1 MRRESVSEKDRV
13 ADLKRQYERLKKE
26 RDKRLSDW
34 KDVQKYVAPSV
45 LNWDNP
51 QDKIP
56 KRSKRFTTRPT
67 QFARTLRTGLV
78 GYSISP
84 NIVWQKLTFED
95 QHHVDSIYGAKDWL
109 EQVERKLYAEFSRS
123 NLYQQVGIMINN
135 AVLYG
140 DGVMM
145 IDEIVGDNRLRFT
158 ALKKQEYV
166 LGIDEYDEVDTIY
179 RRYTMSLENAQKF
192 FGFDN
197 LSENQKEEYLKSG
210 PSDLDKEIT
219 IIHAVFKR
227 EDNDSDST
235 DAKKMPYASIYIDE
249 GEDRILMESGYN
261 EFPFAV
267 FIWEPVSGTP
277 YGESP
282 SIHALDDIRILNKI
296 DEQKLKVAQMAGSPA
311 YNVPESMKGPANVVP
326 NAYNYYSKPHEII
339 SPINTGINFP
349 ITLEIYHDIEDRI
362 KDWFFVDF
370 FLALQ
375 RKEGKMTATEVMEM
389 QGEKAA
395 VLSDVVVILNK
406 SLQKII
412 QRSFNL
418 IYKQRKIPQPPAS
431 LTNTGAQMKVD
442 FMGPL
447 AQAQKKYHESSGIQ
461 QAIHL
466 IGSIAQV
473 SGTTALDVVDF
484 DATMKR
490 GLEGLG
496 FPQEAIRE
504 DKDIEALRKER
515 AEQQA
520 QQQQMAAAM
529 ETQKQIMG
537 NANKLNEPVHPGST
551 LSELNN
557 QMAGGMQ

>member
-13 ADLKRQYERLKKE
+13 NKLKRQFDILKAE

-34 KDVQKYVAPSV
+34 KDIQKYVAPSV

-67 QFARTLRTGLV
+67 QFAKIMRTGIV
-78 GYSISP
+78 GYSVSP
-84 NIVWQKLTFED
+84 NIVWHKLTFED
-95 QHHVDSIYGAKDWL
+95 QHHVDGIYGGKDWL
-109 EQVERKLYAEFSRS
+109 ENVERILYAEFSRS

-135 AVLYG
+135 AILYG

-145 IDEIVGDNRLRFT
+145 IDEIVGDNKLRFT
-158 ALKKQEYV
+158 ALKKQEYF
-166 LGIDEYDEVDTIY
+166 LDTDEYDEVDTIF
-179 RRYTMSLENAQKF
+179 RRYTMSLKKAAKF
-192 FGFDN
+192 FGEDN
-197 LSENQKEEYLKSG
+197 LSDTQKDELNRDNSN
-210 PSDLDKEIT
+210 LDKEIT

-227 EDNDSDST
+227 EDDDKESSGDKS
-235 DAKKMPYASIYIDE
+235 MPYASIYIDE
-249 GEDRILMESGYN
+249 GEDRILMESGYS

-282 SIHALDDIRILNKI
+282 AIHAIDDIRILNKI

-311 YNVPESMKGPANVVP
+311 YNVPESFRGSVVP
-326 NAYNYYSKPHEII
+326 NGFNYYKKPDEIVK
-339 SPINTGINFP
+339 PINSGINFP
-349 ITLEIYHDIEDRI
+349 ITLEIYHDIEDRV

-375 RKEGKMTATEVMEM
+375 RNQGKMTATEVMEM

-395 VLSDVVVILNK
+395 VLSDVVVILNS

-418 IYKQRKIPQPPAS
+418 LFKQRKIPKPPES
-431 LTNTGAQMKVD
+431 LSHTGAQLKVN

-447 AQAQKKYHESSGIQ
+447 AQAQRKYHESAGIQ
-461 QAIHL
+461 QAVNL
-466 IGSIAQV
+466 IGAIAQIA
-473 SGTTALDVVDF
+473 GPETLDVVDF

-504 DKDIEALRKER
+504 DKDIETLRKER

-520 QQQQMAAAM
+520 RQQQLAAAM

-551 LSELNN
+551 LAELNN